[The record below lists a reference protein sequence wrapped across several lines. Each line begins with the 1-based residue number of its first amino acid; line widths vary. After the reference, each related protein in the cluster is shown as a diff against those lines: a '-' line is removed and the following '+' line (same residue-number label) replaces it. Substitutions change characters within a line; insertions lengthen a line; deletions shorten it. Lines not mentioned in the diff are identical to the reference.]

1 MKTFRFLLTLV
12 LTLACYTAQAQGAS
26 KRATAERKCFSLNDG
41 SATMRE
47 RIIREK
53 AIADSVNVNVDVQPV
68 YPGGET
74 ALLTSVAQNL
84 VYPAVAIKK
93 KVQGIVLV
101 KFLISSDGSVIYAE
115 IQKPLSPECDQAAI
129 DIVKKF
135 QRFTPAKSK
144 GQAVPMWYTLPIRFR
159 LQ

>member
-1 MKTFRFLLTLV
+1 MKTFRLLLILV
-12 LTLACYTAQAQGAS
+12 LTLACYTAQAQGLS
-26 KRATAERKCFSLNDG
+26 KSATAVRKCSFLNDS

-47 RIIREK
+47 RVVREK
-53 AIADSVNVNVDVQPV
+53 AIADDVNVNVDVMPV

-101 KFLISSDGSVIYAE
+101 KFLISSDGTVIYAE
-115 IQKPLSPECDQAAI
+115 IQKPLSPECDQAAL
-129 DIVKKF
+129 DVVKKF
-135 QRFTPAKSK
+135 QRFTPAKRK

-159 LQ
+159 IS